1 MPVDKKIITRKIS
14 LIQGDIIQ
22 LKKISRLSFKDF
34 QENPENEILAE
45 RYLERI
51 IGRMIDIN
59 YHLITEAGHP
69 APRDYYFSFIEL
81 GKLTSPLRAGAGLN
95 LLPGELSRDLAQF
108 AGLRNVLAHEYNSID
123 NRKVWRGMK
132 LLLKLLP
139 QYLKGVSRVFKK

>member
-1 MPVDKKIITRKIS
+1 MPFDKKLIIRKIS
-14 LIQGDIIQ
+14 LIQGDIIP

-34 QENPENEILAE
+34 LSDFENEILTE

-59 YHLITEAGHP
+59 YHLLTEAGQP

-81 GKLTSPLRAGAGLN
+81 GKLSFIPA
-95 LLPGELSRDLAQF
+95 ELSRDLAQF

-132 LLLKLLP
+132 HLLKLLP
-139 QYLKGVSRVFKK
+139 QYLKNVSKIFKK